1 MSKQKLSYPQKASRT
16 LSKEW
21 FGKNLHSSYVLLTLA
36 QAIAALQN
44 LDKVKKQLYYGRDVG
59 DVDYSDTAISRMH
72 GDQSADQFA
81 KTPEARDLLHA
92 VIGKATEAGELLE
105 NVFELIKEDKTIDI
119 TKVDIPNIVEEVGD
133 GFWYDAILCNLF
145 DFSFEDAQEVNIDK
159 LQSEFGRFAHGF
171 SCEKANERNLEAERE
186 ILELRTKNA

>member
-1 MSKQKLSYPQKASRT
+1 MSKLREAYPQQASRT

-59 DVDYSDTAISRMH
+59 DVDFSETALARMH
-72 GDQSADQFA
+72 GDQSADMFA
-81 KTPEARDLLHA
+81 KSPEARDLLHA

-105 NVFELIKEDKTIDI
+105 NVFELIKEHKTIDVS
-119 TKVDIPNIVEEVGD
+119 KVDAANILEEVGD

-145 DFSFEDAQEVNIDK
+145 DFSFEVAQDVNIEK
-159 LQSEFGRFAHGF
+159 LKKRFPSKF
-171 SCEKANERNLEAERE
+171 SCEKANKRNLKEERKL
-186 ILELRTKNA
+186 LELRTKNA